1 MERKWTQV
9 RRTCAEDPS
18 SVNHTYRKEKSTKI
32 IELDLDPKQKLTN
45 ITNRRFRR
53 DVFGT
58 GDLDKPIA
66 KSRDGDDIDEGLD
79 MSGEAA
85 ASTSSDASVDEDD
98 IDEDEEDVLPR
109 DASGHVKSSR
119 GRNERVI
126 SPGEVQRHLRRLF
139 KEEAKICSILF
150 GRHGGTA
157 SSFTPSSSDLADMFF
172 MDVIPVTPTRF
183 RPAAR
188 MGDEVMENAQNS
200 LLSALIQT
208 SRRIQDLNQRLIE
221 QAKVENGEA
230 IMEKVIQAEGN
241 NAFALLLE
249 SLIKLQN
256 DVNSFMDSTKNP
268 TVMRQGKLPPA
279 GIKQILEKKEG
290 LFRKHMMVSNL
301 EGPRSAVLILLAF
314 RENVSTTLHVR

>member
-1 MERKWTQV
+1 
-9 RRTCAEDPS
+9 
-18 SVNHTYRKEKSTKI
+18 
-32 IELDLDPKQKLTN
+32 
-45 ITNRRFRR
+45 
-53 DVFGT
+53 
-58 GDLDKPIA
+58 
-66 KSRDGDDIDEGLD
+66 
-79 MSGEAA
+79 
-85 ASTSSDASVDEDD
+85 
-98 IDEDEEDVLPR
+98 
-109 DASGHVKSSR
+109 
-119 GRNERVI
+119 
-126 SPGEVQRHLRRLF
+126 
-139 KEEAKICSILF
+139 LF